1 MMKLSFWMPRRH
13 ILPQCKVLVDTA
25 LSGVE
30 ARAHLAAIYYGK
42 DRELFENPGIQQYE
56 SQIAHADGSLH
67 DVVFDKATIVDE
79 KGEPDGFVGVILDIT
94 SRKHAERRLVRQ
106 CHYLSK
112 SLFFLI

>member
-1 MMKLSFWMPRRH
+1 MYGF
-13 ILPQCKVLVDTA
+13 LVDTA

-56 SQIAHADGSLH
+56 SQIAHADVSLH
-67 DVVFDKATIVDE
+67 DIVFYKATIVDE
-79 KGEPDGFVGVILDIT
+79 KGEPDGIVGVILDIT

-106 CHYLSK
+106 GHYLSK
-112 SLFFLI
+112 SLYFFNLNIIGRLGGFLPM